1 MLISG
6 IQCFNFLKYMGKI
19 MKLLIVGSS
28 QKLCAGGLLDERRK
42 TCETYSSQHSSRREL
57 LVERRELLQVS
68 VEKGETQVGG
78 EEEKLE
84 GQWGAPGCQGQCQST
99 MVQRPVP
106 RHSGDTRVLS
116 SSERE
121 KNKRVSD

>member
-1 MLISG
+1 VPI
-6 IQCFNFLKYMGKI
+6 N
-19 MKLLIVGSS
+19 S
-28 QKLCAGGLLDERRK
+28 QASFASRHPN
-42 TCETYSSQHSSRREL
+42 TSRREL
-57 LVERRELLQVS
+57 LVERRELLQS
-68 VEKGETQVGG
+68 ECRERGNTSGG
-78 EEEKLE
+78 RRREKLE

-106 RHSGDTRVLS
+106 RHSDDTRVLS